1 MSWSSYKVRLR
12 LKTDMHCGSLMLGFV
27 ARAFPYAPQHVP
39 LFAAVPAAVEA
50 LGLPPVRPSYKEM
63 EALLFTSLRT
73 TPFYVLD
80 GEKPLFPWIDK
91 DRTVLLADFMSSRYG
106 VTLDDSSR
114 SAREGQLFETE
125 VLLAHRRGSM
135 ESTRLEG
142 MVWLRANETERLC
155 CDPQKGVAL
164 KDGSAAI
171 DWPTLFGRLNLGG
184 DRTRALGRLWPD
196 VSWEETDKAPW
207 DTASMDLER
216 KWPCLRIEQ
225 YKHCPVPVLLDGSMG
240 HGGKLSVVTG
250 RVLNEDGKYVMDN
263 GSVVH
268 DAGWQP
274 GSDVMLQFD
283 GLRYTSVLAN

>member
-1 MSWSSYKVRLR
+1 MSWRAYKVRLR

-27 ARAFPYAPQHVP
+27 ARAFPFAPQHVP
-39 LFAAVPAAVEA
+39 LFASVPAAVEA
-50 LGLPPVRPSYKEM
+50 LGLPSIRPSYKEM
-63 EALLFTSLRT
+63 EDLLFASLRT

-91 DRTVLLADFMSSRYG
+91 DRTVLLAEFMSSRYG

-114 SAREGQLFETE
+114 SAKEGQLFETE

-135 ESTRLEG
+135 ESTSLEG
-142 MVWLRANETERLC
+142 MVWICANETERLC
-155 CDPQKGVAL
+155 CDPQTGVAL

-171 DWPTLFGRLNLGG
+171 DWQALFGRLNLGG

-196 VSWEETDKAPW
+196 VFWQETDKDPW
-207 DTASMDLER
+207 DTASMDLENE
-216 KWPCLRIEQ
+216 WPCLRIEQ
-225 YKHCPVPVLLDGSMG
+225 YKHCPVPVLLDGSKG

-250 RVLNEDGKYVMDN
+250 RRLKDGKYVMDN
-263 GSVVH
+263 GSVVR

-274 GSDVMLQFD
+274 DSDVMLQFD
-283 GLRYTSVLAN
+283 GLRYTSVLAY